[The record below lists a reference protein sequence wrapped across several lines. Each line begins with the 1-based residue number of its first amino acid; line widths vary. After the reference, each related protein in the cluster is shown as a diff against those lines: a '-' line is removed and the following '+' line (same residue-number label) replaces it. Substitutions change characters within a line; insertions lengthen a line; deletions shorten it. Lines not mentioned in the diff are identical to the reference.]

1 MFDRTKTKV
10 INIGNVKIGGGNPIA
25 IQSMTNTDTRD
36 WKATVKQIK
45 QLEDVGCEIVRISIP
60 DMEAAKSIKN
70 IKKHIKIPLVAD
82 IHFDHRLAIESI
94 RQGVDKL
101 RINPGNIGSKEK
113 VMELVKEAKLAHIPI
128 RIGVNA
134 GSLKEVH
141 EFSTTKD
148 KAKALV
154 KAAIEHVKILERCNF
169 NDIAVSLKASD
180 VKTTIEAYKL
190 FATKRNYPIHL
201 GITESGSIFRGT
213 IKSSVGLGIML
224 ANGLGDTIRVS
235 LTANPI
241 EEVRVAYQILQS
253 LDLRNT
259 GLEIISCPTCSRTKV
274 NLIKIVNELEFALSK
289 IKNTSNKNIKIA
301 VMGCVVNGPGEAKE
315 ADFGI
320 AGGLGEGL
328 LFEKG
333 KTICK
338 VPENKWV
345 NKIVYLYKQKIK
357 EQKNG

>member
-1 MFDRTKTKV
+1 MFTRKDTKV
-10 INIGNVKIGGGNPIA
+10 INVGGVKIGGGNPIA

-45 QLEDVGCEIVRISIP
+45 ELQETGCEIIRVSVP
-60 DMEAAKSIKN
+60 DMESAKNIKL

-82 IHFDHRLAIESI
+82 IHFDHKLAIESI
-94 RQGVDKL
+94 KQGIDKL

-113 VMELVKEAKLAHIPI
+113 VMELVKEAKKAHIPI

-141 EFSTTKD
+141 EFSSTKD

-154 KAAIEHVKILERCNF
+154 KAAIEHVKILEDCDF
-169 NDIAVSLKASD
+169 GDIAVSLKASN
-180 VKTTIEAYKL
+180 VETTVEAYKL

-201 GITESGSIFRGT
+201 GITEAGSIFRGT

-224 ANGLGDTIRVS
+224 AQGLGDTIRVS
-235 LTANPI
+235 LTANPV

-253 LDLRNT
+253 LGLRST
-259 GLEIISCPTCSRTKV
+259 GVEVISCPTCSRTKV
-274 NLIKIVNELEFALSK
+274 NLIKIVDELEKELAKVQNKS
-289 IKNTSNKNIKIA
+289 TRKNIKIA

-320 AGGLGEGL
+320 AGGIGEGI
-328 LFEKG
+328 LFQKG
-333 KTICK
+333 KIICK
-338 VPENKWV
+338 VPEDKWV
-345 NKIVYLYKQKIK
+345 KKLLSMYKKSI
-357 EQKNG
+357 

>member
-1 MFDRTKTKV
+1 MFTREYTKV
-10 INIGNVKIGGGNPIA
+10 LNVGGVKIGGGNKIA
-25 IQSMTNTDTRD
+25 IQSMTNTNTRD

-45 QLEDVGCEIVRISIP
+45 QLEEVGCEIIRVSVP
-60 DMEAAKSIKN
+60 DIESAKNIKN

-82 IHFDHRLAIESI
+82 IHFDHRLALESI
-94 RQGVDKL
+94 KQGVDKL

-154 KAAIEHVKILERCNF
+154 KAAIEHVKILERCDF
-169 NDIAVSLKASD
+169 DDIAVSLKASD
-180 VKTTIEAYKL
+180 IQTTVEAYKL
-190 FATKRNYPIHL
+190 FATKRNYPTHL
-201 GITESGSIFRGT
+201 GITEAGSSFRGT

-224 ANGLGDTIRVS
+224 AEGLGDTIRVS
-235 LTANPI
+235 LTANPV

-253 LDLRNT
+253 LNLRNT
-259 GLEIISCPTCSRTKV
+259 GLELISCPTCSRTKV
-274 NLIKIVNELEFALSK
+274 NLIKIVNELEVALAK
-289 IKNTSNKNIKIA
+289 VQKKDFNKKIKIA

-320 AGGLGEGL
+320 AGGIGEGV
-328 LFEKG
+328 LFQKG
-333 KTICK
+333 KIIEK
-338 VPENKWV
+338 VPEDQWV
-345 NKIVYLYKQKIK
+345 KRIVSLYKKYIQ
-357 EQKNG
+357 

>member
-1 MFDRTKTKV
+1 MFTRKDTKV
-10 INIGNVKIGGGNPIA
+10 INVGGVKIGGGNPIA
-25 IQSMTNTDTRD
+25 IQSMTNTNTRD

-45 QLEDVGCEIVRISIP
+45 ELQDAGCEIIRVSVP
-60 DMEAAKSIKN
+60 DMECAKN
-70 IKKHIKIPLVAD
+70 IKLIKKNIKIPLVAD

-94 RQGVDKL
+94 KQGVDKL

-113 VMELVKEAKLAHIPI
+113 VMELVKEAKKAHIPI

-141 EFSTTKD
+141 NFSTVKD

-154 KAAIEHVKILERCNF
+154 KAAIEHVKILEDCNF
-169 NDIAVSLKASD
+169 GDIAVSLKASD
-180 VKTTIEAYKL
+180 VETTIEAYKI
-190 FATKRNYPIHL
+190 FASKRNYPTHL
-201 GITESGSIFRGT
+201 GITEAGSVFRGT

-224 ANGLGDTIRVS
+224 AQGLGDTIRVS

-253 LDLRNT
+253 LGLRST
-259 GLEIISCPTCSRTKV
+259 GVEVISCPTCSRTKV
-274 NLIKIVNELEFALSK
+274 NLIKIVDELEDALSK
-289 IKNTSNKNIKIA
+289 VHNKNTKKNIKIA

-320 AGGLGEGL
+320 AGGIGEGI
-328 LFEKG
+328 LFQKG
-333 KTICK
+333 KIICK
-338 VPENKWV
+338 VPEDKWV
-345 NKIVYLYKQKIK
+345 KKLLSMYKKSI
-357 EQKNG
+357 

>member
-1 MFDRTKTKV
+1 MFTRKDTKV
-10 INIGNVKIGGGNPIA
+10 INVGGVKIGGGNPVA

-45 QLEDVGCEIVRISIP
+45 ELQETGCEIIRVSVP
-60 DMEAAKSIKN
+60 DMESAKNIKL

-82 IHFDHRLAIESI
+82 IHFDHKLAIESI
-94 RQGVDKL
+94 KQGIDKL

-113 VMELVKEAKLAHIPI
+113 VMELVKEAKKAHIPI

-141 EFSTTKD
+141 EFSSTKD

-154 KAAIEHVKILERCNF
+154 KAAVEHVKILEDCDF
-169 NDIAVSLKASD
+169 GDIAVSLKASN
-180 VKTTIEAYKL
+180 VETTVEAYKL

-201 GITESGSIFRGT
+201 GITEAGSIFRGT

-224 ANGLGDTIRVS
+224 AQGLGDTIRVS
-235 LTANPI
+235 LTANPV

-253 LDLRNT
+253 LGLRST
-259 GLEIISCPTCSRTKV
+259 GVEVISCPTCSRTKV
-274 NLIKIVNELEFALSK
+274 NLIKIVDELEKELAKVQNKS
-289 IKNTSNKNIKIA
+289 TRKNIKIA

-320 AGGLGEGL
+320 AGGIGEGI
-328 LFEKG
+328 LFQKG
-333 KTICK
+333 KIICK
-338 VPENKWV
+338 VPEDKWV
-345 NKIVYLYKQKIK
+345 KKLLSMYKKSI
-357 EQKNG
+357 